1 MSDRGPFKP
10 DIIHEEAPEGEI
22 NSSKTPSEFSNGTG
36 VSLSQLRLH
45 NLLTK
50 DNISWI
56 ILLALAAQ
64 VFNVPDQ
71 VLLLLAGAC

>member
-1 MSDRGPFKP
+1 MPDRKAFEP
-10 DIIHEEAPEGEI
+10 DHSEADAGRGI
-22 NSSKTPSEFSNGTG
+22 QSEDPGHQFSNGTG

-45 NLLTK
+45 NLVTK

-64 VFNVPDQ
+64 VFNIPAH
-71 VLLLLAGAC
+71 VLAAAAGVC

>member
-1 MSDRGPFKP
+1 MSERQPFKP
-10 DIIHEEAPEGEI
+10 DNSEADAGRGI
-22 NSSKTPSEFSNGTG
+22 QSEDPGHQFSNGTG
-36 VSLSQLRLH
+36 VSLSQLRLY

-64 VFNVPDQ
+64 VFNIPTH
-71 VLLLLAGAC
+71 VLAAMAGVC

>member
-1 MSDRGPFKP
+1 MSERQPFKP
-10 DIIHEEAPEGEI
+10 DDSEADAGRGI
-22 NSSKTPSEFSNGTG
+22 QSEDPGHQFSNGTG
-36 VSLSQLRLH
+36 VPLSQLRLY

-64 VFNVPDQ
+64 VFNIPDTLLD
-71 VLLLLAGAC
+71 VLVGMC

>member
-1 MSDRGPFKP
+1 MSDRKAFEP
-10 DIIHEEAPEGEI
+10 DHSEADAGRGI
-22 NSSKTPSEFSNGTG
+22 QSEDPGHQFSNGTG
-36 VSLSQLRLH
+36 VALGQLRLY

-64 VFNVPDQ
+64 VFNIPAH
-71 VLLLLAGAC
+71 VLAAMAGVC